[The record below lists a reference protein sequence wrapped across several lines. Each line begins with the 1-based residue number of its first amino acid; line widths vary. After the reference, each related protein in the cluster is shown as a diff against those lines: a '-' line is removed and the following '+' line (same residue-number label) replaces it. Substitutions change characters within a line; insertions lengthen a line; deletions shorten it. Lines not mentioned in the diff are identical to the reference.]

1 MPFGFRRKS
10 PIAEAVQDNSV
21 LHQLLKG
28 RDTRWYAGDLL
39 KINLVIVSCWS
50 MAARDGADLQ
60 MFLLITS
67 MSNGYDGSMMNG
79 LQTLENWREF
89 FNNPTGGTLGLFNA
103 IQVSFMLD
111 CMEFD

>member
-1 MPFGFRRKS
+1 MPFGLRRKS
-10 PIAEAVQDNSV
+10 PIADAVQDNSV
-21 LHQLLKG
+21 LQQLLKG

-39 KINLVIVSCWS
+39 KINLIIVSKLCLGS
-50 MAARDGADLQ
+50 RDGADPQ

-79 LQTLENWREF
+79 LQTLENWRDY

-103 IQVSFMLD
+103 IQVSSLSYRVECD
-111 CMEFD
+111 